1 MLLPIVV
8 IFVGWIYKPQQYTKP
23 IKYSLIALR
32 SLSIL
37 AIALLLFQLSFNQVD
52 REIKKPKLLM
62 LLDNSESMK
71 LHGAVDL
78 VYDSLKQEV
87 EKQFGEQYELEYLSF
102 SEDLKPASSLDFNG
116 QFSNLDKA
124 ISELPSYYNLKDIHA
139 ALVVSDGNFNNG
151 RSINF
156 INLPPVPFYSIGV
169 GDTTSNYDLALSS
182 ISANKTTYVNNEFPV
197 QISWTKSTSLK
208 ENAEIQIYNKSRE
221 VLRKKVELEGNAGVL
236 TVFLKE
242 NELGNKLY
250 RAELKS
256 SATEENLNNNQAFFS
271 VEVLNNKKRLLLT
284 YDALSPE
291 IGMLN
296 QVLNNYEEIELS
308 LVSLQKLSK
317 AKLAECDA
325 VVILLSK
332 TPTQSQL
339 QLLSEYPEKGKMVF
353 LRSPSQ
359 AELLSKLEII
369 PKISWSAYGAQENL
383 VYPKRNE
390 SYVGLNL
397 SESWTQYNQL
407 NPLKIHVGTPEM
419 ANAYKTVFFQ
429 KLGSLETKNPLL
441 SVAQFKG
448 AQVVVSLAWDWWRLR
463 MSFYESF
470 ASHQAFDDFMG
481 SMCKQVLEKPRKDVL
496 EFFLPNSFYER
507 RNQVAKALVYN
518 SQGQPVENATVSLKI
533 TGGEQSLD
541 LDMVPSSS
549 GYFTNLD
556 GLKAGEYNYTV
567 STEVE
572 GKQQQKVGSFVVLPG
587 NLELLQKAADYQ
599 SLKALA
605 LNSGAAFAS
614 VSSRKDVLGQL
625 SSTKAL
631 ARYKVNKS
639 TKSIIDFKI
648 ILFLLTVL
656 LAAEWLI
663 RKYNG
668 RL

>member
-8 IFVGWIYKPQQYTKP
+8 FFVGWIYKPQQYTKP
-23 IKYSLIALR
+23 VKYTLIALR

-37 AIALLLFQLSFNQVD
+37 AIALLLFQLTFNQVE

-71 LHGAVDL
+71 LHGSVNL
-78 VYDSLKQEV
+78 VYDSLKTEV
-87 EKQFGEQYELEYLSF
+87 ENQFGEQYDVEYLSF
-102 SEDLKPASSLDFNG
+102 SEDLKPASTKDFNG

-124 ISELPSYYNLKDIHA
+124 ITELPSYYNLKDIHA

-156 INLPPVPFYSIGV
+156 INLPPIPFFSIGV
-169 GDTTSNYDLALSS
+169 GDTTSNYDLALSA

-197 QISWTKSTSLK
+197 QISWAKSTSAK
-208 ENAEIQIYNKSRE
+208 ENVEIQIYNKSRE
-221 VLRKKVELEGNAGVL
+221 VLRKKVELEGNAGVIS
-236 TVFLKE
+236 VFLKE
-242 NELGNKLY
+242 KELGNKLY

-256 SATEENLNNNQAFFS
+256 EFQEENLNNNQAFFS
-271 VEVLNNKKRLLLT
+271 VEVLNNKKNLLLV

-291 IGMLN
+291 IGMIN
-296 QVLNNYEEIELS
+296 QVLNNYEEIELN
-308 LVSLQKLSK
+308 VAALQKLSK
-317 AKLAECDA
+317 SLLAECDA
-325 VVILLSK
+325 MVLLLSK
-332 TPTQSQL
+332 TPTQNQL
-339 QLLSEYPEKGKMVF
+339 QVLSEYPDKGKMVF

-397 SESWTQYNQL
+397 SESWTKYNQL
-407 NPLKIHVGTPEM
+407 NPLKIHVGTPEL
-419 ANAYKTVFFQ
+419 ANAYKTVFYQ

-448 AQVVVSLAWDWWRLR
+448 AQVVLSLAWDWWRLR

-470 ASHQAFDDFMG
+470 SSHQAFDEFMG
-481 SMCKQVLEKPRKDVL
+481 SMFKQVLEKPRKDVL

-518 SQGQPVENATVSLKI
+518 SQGQRVENAELSLKI

-541 LDMVPSSS
+541 LDMLPSTS

-556 GLKAGEYNYTV
+556 GLKAGEYNYSV

-587 NLELLQKAADYQ
+587 NVELLQKAADYK

-605 LNSGAAFAS
+605 LNSGASFTPLSA
-614 VSSRKDVLGQL
+614 RKDLWGQL
-625 SSTKAL
+625 SNTKAL
-631 ARYKVNKS
+631 ARYKVTKT
-639 TKSIIDFKI
+639 TKSIIDYKI
-648 ILFLLTVL
+648 MLFLLTIL

-668 RL
+668 KL